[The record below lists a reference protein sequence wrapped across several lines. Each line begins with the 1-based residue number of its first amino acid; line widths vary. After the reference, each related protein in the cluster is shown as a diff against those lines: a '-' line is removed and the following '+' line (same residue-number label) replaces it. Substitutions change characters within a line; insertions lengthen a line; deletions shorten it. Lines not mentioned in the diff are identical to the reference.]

1 MIPNILSRG
10 GGRGDWG
17 SGKKCGVRG
26 GGGGGER
33 KRQNKNRTNEP
44 DENKNLHA
52 EKLYQKS
59 VNGNY

>member
-1 MIPNILSRG
+1 MEVGEGTG
-10 GGRGDWG
+10 GVVEW
-17 SGKKCGVRG
+17 KKMRCER